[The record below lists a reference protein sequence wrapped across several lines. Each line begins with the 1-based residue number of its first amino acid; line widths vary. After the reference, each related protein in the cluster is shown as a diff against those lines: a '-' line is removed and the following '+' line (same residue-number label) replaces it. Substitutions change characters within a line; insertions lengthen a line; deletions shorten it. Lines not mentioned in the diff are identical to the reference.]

1 MRHLFENSWRSLGSL
16 CLQILLQVPRVI
28 SKTEIWYLG
37 GVGEFGVPSPQV
49 STPAS
54 FSLLWLILVSDHRA
68 NQSKINYQGSVCDIK
83 QSPESREVR
92 VRFESRCSEA
102 RKTHNSA
109 VGPGLSR
116 EGPDRVSASSTHLFF
131 FADCLFVCLFKLL
144 TLLFNYS
151 CLHFPH
157 TLPPPQPNPPPSLV
171 STLSLGFVHVSF
183 IVVPEKSSPH
193 CPLPSFLCL
202 LFNCS

>member
-16 CLQILLQVPRVI
+16 CSQILLQVPRVI

-102 RKTHNSA
+102 RK
-109 VGPGLSR
+109 SR
-116 EGPDRVSASSTHLFF
+116 T
-131 FADCLFVCLFKLL
+131 
-144 TLLFNYS
+144 T
-151 CLHFPH
+151 
-157 TLPPPQPNPPPSLV
+157 QPSE
-171 STLSLGFVHVSF
+171 LG
-183 IVVPEKSSPH
+183 
-193 CPLPSFLCL
+193 CPRKVLNAFWLRQHIFSFLL
-202 LFNCS
+202 IV